1 MQKSSEGVINEEGAM
16 CAENENQK
24 GIARRDF
31 LKQAAVAGTIV
42 TASDALAS
50 VVHSEVQQKGGT
62 VDASIET
69 FNAYGSDLERL
80 MFLRTYPIA
89 IKFLKSEAEI
99 PQGAIRPKKD
109 RGEHYAMCQAFALAR
124 RQGMTL
130 AMFIEDHWCFE
141 PVISYGLVET
151 PKDYLE
157 GFTNSFFIADK
168 DAAAKHAREMTRIPA
183 GKYPG
188 MVFGPLKTAKF
199 VPDLTMIYSNTA
211 QLRHLVF
218 SLRYMHGTQVT
229 STIDPIG
236 SCVHSVVPSLLNG
249 ECQVTVPD
257 PGDFERAGAGDDEM
271 ILTVPTRRL
280 KELMD
285 GIYHFEKS
293 NMGFKKFAYAVT
305 PDFQQPPFYQEY
317 FKKWGLDAPKSAK

>member
-1 MQKSSEGVINEEGAM
+1 MVSDG
-16 CAENENQK
+16 ENEK

-31 LKQAAVAGTIV
+31 IKQAAVAGTIV
-42 TASDALAS
+42 SAAGAMANLIHAGESREGGEAMAS
-50 VVHSEVQQKGGT
+50 V
-62 VDASIET
+62 ET
-69 FNAYGSDLERL
+69 FNTYGSDLERMVL
-80 MFLRTYPIA
+80 LRTYPIG

-99 PQGAIRPKKD
+99 PQGAVRPKKD
-109 RGEHYAMCQAFALAR
+109 RGEHYAMCQAFAVAR

-130 AMFIEDHWCFE
+130 AMFLEDHWCFE
-141 PVISYGLVET
+141 PIISYGLVET

-168 DAAAKHAREMTRIPA
+168 EAAAKHAREMTRIPF
-183 GKYPG
+183 GQYKG
-188 MVFGPLKTAKF
+188 MVFGPLKSVKF

-211 QLRHLVF
+211 QLRHLLF
-218 SLRYMHGTQVT
+218 ALRYLNGTQVT

-236 SCVHSVVPSLLNG
+236 SCVHSVVPSLLYG
-249 ECQVTVPD
+249 ECEVTVPD
-257 PGDFERAGAGDDEM
+257 PGDYERALAREDEM

-285 GIYHFEKS
+285 GLYHFDKS
-293 NMGFKKFAYAVT
+293 MPFSRFSYSVT

-317 FKKWGLDAPKSAK
+317 FKKWGLDAPKPRD